1 MSYNPDLEKCNGME
15 CGILR
20 NYFLSIFMCFL
31 PFIQYFE
38 IDPIFKFVP
47 KSSLSSLA
55 VQTDSEYD
63 ITMIVGNNAAA
74 NTVIRMNG
82 PFENNNAG
90 IKD

>member
-1 MSYNPDLEKCNGME
+1 MLWKCS
-15 CGILR
+15 ILR
-20 NYFLSIFMCFL
+20 IQFLSSYLCFL
-31 PFIQYFE
+31 ALILYFE

-90 IKD
+90 IKDS